1 MTVEVSSAADFMAGH
16 ARVLDRRRFELLQ
29 GETDNASGALAALDA
44 YRNPDGGYG
53 WGLEPDLR
61 SPESQPAAA
70 WHAFEVFENVAP
82 VTSPRAVGLARARDA
97 LLHRRHR
104 RHGRGA
110 VRLRAR
116 ILGALPRCRAREPSG
131 GGRPHSEARR
141 AHPGRREHP
150 RQ

>member
-1 MTVEVSSAADFMAGH
+1 MTVEASSAADFMAGH

-29 GETDNASGALAALDA
+29 GETDNAAGVLAALDA

-82 VTSPRAVGLARARDA
+82 VT
-97 LLHRRHR
+97 RRT
-104 RHGRGA
+104 
-110 VRLRAR
+110 
-116 ILGALPRCRAREPSG
+116 PRCCVTGSTR
-131 GGRPHSEARR
+131 
-141 AHPGRREHP
+141 
-150 RQ
+150 